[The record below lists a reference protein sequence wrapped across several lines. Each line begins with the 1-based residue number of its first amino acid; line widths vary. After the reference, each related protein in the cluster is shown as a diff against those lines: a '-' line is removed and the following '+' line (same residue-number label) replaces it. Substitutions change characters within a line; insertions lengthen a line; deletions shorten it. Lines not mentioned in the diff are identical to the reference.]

1 MKKNE
6 GDKIVQE
13 KIGSLSPL
21 SGGIVFGKEEAW
33 EKLQAR
39 MERKPARRMPLKYWL
54 AAAAVLLLF
63 VSVITVY
70 NYPAKE
76 IVKNKTEDHENK
88 VVVASPETMRVIKK
102 PEGMPVK
109 RSPVP
114 IVIISKRPANIP
126 KETRQIVQPEITDAP
141 FVQAPANEAVNKEVA
156 VVNNTVPTP
165 LAKKAMKVVHINEL
179 DNEVE
184 QNIAPALVLNNFPAL
199 DVRKLPV
206 VHINDVVREE
216 YVMQRIRKDEL
227 RIGNISF
234 AKPWYY
240 NGNEWNTRET
250 KWPDHPLRIKINI
263 QN

>member
-88 VVVASPETMRVIKK
+88 VVVASPETMRVISNACEKK
-102 PEGMPVK
+102 
-109 RSPVP
+109 SCTY
-114 IVIISKRPANIP
+114 S
-126 KETRQIVQPEITDAP
+126 
-141 FVQAPANEAVNKEVA
+141 
-156 VVNNTVPTP
+156 
-165 LAKKAMKVVHINEL
+165 
-179 DNEVE
+179 
-184 QNIAPALVLNNFPAL
+184 
-199 DVRKLPV
+199 
-206 VHINDVVREE
+206 
-216 YVMQRIRKDEL
+216 
-227 RIGNISF
+227 
-234 AKPWYY
+234 Y
-240 NGNEWNTRET
+240 N
-250 KWPDHPLRIKINI
+250 
-263 QN
+263 